1 MGGARRRAIKKK
13 VTAPAPVPRERP
25 AARIPGAIGETRKMG
40 I

>member
-13 VTAPAPVPRERP
+13 VTYPAPVPREVP
-25 AARIPGAIGETRKMG
+25 VSRITGAVGETRKMG

>member
-13 VTAPAPVPRERP
+13 VTSPAPVPR
-25 AARIPGAIGETRKMG
+25 AAPRAPIPGAIGETRKMG